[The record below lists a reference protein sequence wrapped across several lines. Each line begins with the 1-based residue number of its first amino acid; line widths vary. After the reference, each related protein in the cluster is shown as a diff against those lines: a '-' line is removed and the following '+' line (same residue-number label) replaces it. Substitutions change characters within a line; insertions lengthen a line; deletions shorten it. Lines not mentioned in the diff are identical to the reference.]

1 MRLLLRYPIT
11 KKKYYLFFFFTKY
24 KNECKEHKF
33 WRQKNQKSDFYKNR
47 KVFKI
52 DEIDVDK
59 ILVSKIEL
67 YDTNKSIKYFIEYN
81 DDDDDDVRPL
91 CIKFPEMIGYV
102 ECFYNNKTISFKV
115 TDKKLLKN
123 YTNIWE
129 KVSNLLKIKF
139 DSKPVYG
146 DNDKYLNY
154 TLSSNTFG
162 RM

>member
-1 MRLLLRYPIT
+1 MSVKNINFEG
-11 KKKYYLFFFFTKY
+11 KKIK
-24 KNECKEHKF
+24 
-33 WRQKNQKSDFYKNR
+33 KSDFYKNR

-67 YDTNKSIKYFIEYN
+67 YDPSKLIKYFIEYN
-81 DDDDDDVRPL
+81 DDDDDDDDDEDDDDVRPL
-91 CIKFPEMIGYV
+91 CIKFPQMIGYV
-102 ECFYNNKTISFKV
+102 ECFYSNKAISFKV

-123 YTNIWE
+123 YTKIWG